1 MTAVLSACVQNAGRS
16 RMAAAFVV
24 GIIDCGALTVHG
36 IARLARG
43 RHAALGVAGDTQR

>member
-1 MTAVLSACVQNAGRS
+1 MITVLFACVQNAGRS

-24 GIIDCGALTVHG
+24 GIVDCGALTVHG